1 MFDFDSFDGFSF
13 DDQNG
18 GPPDQDQHIYSFPFD
33 DDGDIGLTYSY
44 AFSHFEYRNEVST
57 QPMDDNV
64 LTVSSFQFQHIP
76 NPTQNMLSN
85 IAIVQ
90 GSTSRCS
97 TRAPKRKVDLSKK
110 SELFKSAFYKI
121 FTNKSK
127 FPKKLVKEIHEYIR
141 KFIKIPKMSRE
152 HIRRIDL
159 YFEEFSN
166 ISEIILSSL
175 QNHREELLDAIPE
188 LFQLK

>member
-1 MFDFDSFDGFSF
+1 M
-13 DDQNG
+13 
-18 GPPDQDQHIYSFPFD
+18 
-33 DDGDIGLTYSY
+33 
-44 AFSHFEYRNEVST
+44 HFYEIS
-57 QPMDDNV
+57 
-64 LTVSSFQFQHIP
+64 I
-76 NPTQNMLSN
+76 
-85 IAIVQ
+85 
-90 GSTSRCS
+90 
-97 TRAPKRKVDLSKK
+97 
-110 SELFKSAFYKI
+110 KSAFYKI